1 MEESVGKRTWW
12 VFGKQE
18 MVERKRFICKGL
30 GGRRRVEIQGD
41 TDVVRQ
47 VLISYLTLLYYDS
60 Q

>member
-1 MEESVGKRTWW
+1 
-12 VFGKQE
+12 
-18 MVERKRFICKGL
+18 MVERKRFIYKGL

-47 VLISYLTLLYYDS
+47 VLICYLTLWYYDS